1 MFETQECSSN
11 KQEIMLESQDRSSK
25 KRSQERSN
33 SKQEVMLENQ
43 ERSGKN
49 AQYFH
54 GNSFVFQSCLKSC
67 EI

>member
-33 SKQEVMLENQ
+33 SKQEVMLEN
-43 ERSGKN
+43 
-49 AQYFH
+49 
-54 GNSFVFQSCLKSC
+54 
-67 EI
+67 